1 MQHLFNI
8 TAQAAKILAFWL
20 LTATPTVV
28 SSVPALSAPADT
40 IVLVDL
46 RLPPSN
52 PRRR

>member
-1 MQHLFNI
+1 MQHLINI
-8 TAQAAKILAFWL
+8 AAQAAKISAFWL

-28 SSVPALSAPADT
+28 SSAPLVSVHLDT
-40 IVLVDL
+40 IVIAEL